1 MEDKL
6 KRALWTVQRACS
18 GRELCRDDIASR
30 LKRFELTEKELDDII
45 SSLEK
50 DDFLSHERYTRAF
63 TRDKSSLSGWGP
75 AKIAWAL
82 RAKKIE
88 EELIK
93 SALEEISGE
102 STTEK
107 LNDILS
113 KKYKTLEK
121 ETNKLKVKS
130 KLVRF
135 VISRGFDYGSV
146 ISQVNKLMANFV
158 TEINN

>member
-1 MEDKL
+1 LEDRF

-18 GRELCRDDIASR
+18 GRELCRDDIVSR
-30 LKRFELTEKELDDII
+30 LKRFELTEKELNDII

-50 DDFLSHERYTRAF
+50 DDFLSHERYARAF

-135 VISRGFDYGSV
+135 GISRGFDYGSV

>member
-1 MEDKL
+1 MEERL

-18 GRELCRDDIASR
+18 GRELCREDVVSR
-30 LKRFELTEKELDDII
+30 LKRFDLTEKELNDII
-45 SSLEK
+45 TSLEK
-50 DDFLSHERYTRAF
+50 DNFLSHERFARAF

-82 RAKKIE
+82 RSKKIQE
-88 EELIK
+88 EIIK
-93 SALEEISGE
+93 NALEEISGE
-102 STTEK
+102 SSTEK
-107 LNDILS
+107 LKDILS
-113 KKYKTLEK
+113 KKYKTLDK

-135 VISRGFDYGSV
+135 GISRGFDYNLV

-158 TEINN
+158 TQINN

>member
-1 MEDKL
+1 MEDRF

-18 GRELCRDDIASR
+18 GRELCRDDIVSR
-30 LKRFELTEKELDDII
+30 LKRFELTEKELNDII

-50 DDFLSHERYTRAF
+50 DDFLSHERYARAF

-135 VISRGFDYGSV
+135 GISRGFDYGSV

>member
-18 GRELCRDDIASR
+18 GRELCREDVVSR
-30 LKRFELTEKELDDII
+30 LKRFNLTDKELNDII
-45 SSLEK
+45 TSLEN
-50 DDFLSHERYTRAF
+50 DNFLSHERFARAF

-82 RAKKIE
+82 RAKKIQE
-88 EELIK
+88 EIIK
-93 SALEEISGE
+93 NSLEEISEE
-102 STTEK
+102 STADK
-107 LNDILS
+107 LNNILS
-113 KKYKTLEK
+113 KKYKTLDK
-121 ETNKLKVKS
+121 ETNKLKAKS

-135 VISRGFDYGSV
+135 GISRGFDYSLV
-146 ISQVNKLMANFV
+146 ISEVNKLMVNFV

>member
-1 MEDKL
+1 LEDKL